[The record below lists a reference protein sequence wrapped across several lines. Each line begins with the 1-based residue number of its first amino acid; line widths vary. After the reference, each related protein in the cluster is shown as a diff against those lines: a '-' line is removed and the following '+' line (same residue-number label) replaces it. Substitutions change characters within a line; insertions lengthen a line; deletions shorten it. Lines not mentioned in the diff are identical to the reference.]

1 MALAEIFVNNVNT
14 NLAAPATSTDT
25 VIKLASVVGFPTLTA
40 GNYCRGVFTSAAVP
54 GSTYEY
60 VVITAVDTTLNTIT
74 VVRGQE
80 GAASQAWLLGDIFYV
95 TDTAASLTNLIQQ
108 GTGGSVS
115 SFNGR
120 GGAVTLLNT
129 DVYAALGYTP
139 TPTVGTSILA
149 GNGTGGF
156 NNVAI
161 GAGLTFAPVAGV
173 PTLTATATG
182 TLIASDTGTAA
193 VEFPLFSNVTSGTAT
208 TIYTASPKYTF
219 VPSTGNLTSSTVSAA
234 NCFFMNP
241 ANLPASFTVP
251 ATTNAMSVGPINTG
265 AFAVTVPVGSNW
277 VVV

>member
-14 NLAAPATSTDT
+14 NLTAPTTSTDT

-40 GNYCRGVFTSAAVP
+40 GNYCRGVFTPAATP
-54 GSTYEY
+54 GSVYEY

-80 GAASQAWLLGDIFYV
+80 GATPQAWLLGDIFYV
-95 TDTAASLTNLIQQ
+95 TDTAASLANLIQQ
-108 GTGGSVS
+108 GTGGAVS

-129 DVYAALGYTP
+129 DVYSALGFTP
-139 TPTVGTSILA
+139 TPTVGTSLLA

-156 NNVAI
+156 NNVTL
-161 GAGLTFAPVAGV
+161 GAGLTLVGTTLSASPVTIASD
-173 PTLTATATG
+173 TATAT
-182 TLIASDTGTAA
+182 A
-193 VEFPLFSNVTSGTAT
+193 EFPLFANVTAGTAT

-251 ATTNAMSVGPINTG
+251 AAINAMSVGPINTG
-265 AFAVTVPVGSNW
+265 AFVVTVPAGSNW